1 MPTQTTCVFCEI
13 IAGRIP
19 CFKLHE
25 DAETI
30 AFMDVN
36 PVSPGH
42 CLVVPKECAANLV
55 ESSSDALIATIRVVQ
70 RMVKVVDAVL
80 QPDGVSVFQANGKGS
95 GQQVFHTHFHVIPRH
110 TGDGLHD
117 GFRVKPELKDSVRA
131 FGEKIRDGI
140 ALSNSSPTSA
150 RGGTSRVN
158 SK

>member
-1 MPTQTTCVFCEI
+1 MCVFCEI

-19 CFKLHE
+19 CFKLYE
-25 DAETI
+25 DSDAL

-42 CLVVPKECAANLV
+42 CLVVPKECAANLMG
-55 ESSSDALIATIRVVQ
+55 SSPKALVAAIHVVQ
-70 RMVKVVDAVL
+70 RMVKVVNAVL
-80 QPDGVSVFQANGKGS
+80 QPDGVTVFQANGKGS

-110 TGDGLHD
+110 IGDGLHD

-131 FGEKIRDGI
+131 FGEKIRDGVTLLN
-140 ALSNSSPTSA
+140 ASPAPA
-150 RGGTSRVN
+150 RSGISPVD